1 MATAPATLHRLEP
14 VHIFLAV
21 FWAAATVL
29 MVVAAW
35 DQDAVRFALTVG
47 ADGLILLYLG
57 TVAAWVR
64 VTPTHLL
71 VVNPFVRY
79 AVPRHLIRDVNAED
93 YWFVPRMLVDGGK
106 PIRLVV
112 LNSNLPIGM
121 DTGSGHRQGQL
132 VMRMVREAPAGTS
145 EDGATRGVQRKIRWA
160 NLVLAVLMVV
170 SAVNLYVSTR

>member
-93 YWFVPRMLVDGGK
+93 YWFVPRMLVDGGQA
-106 PIRLVV
+106 
-112 LNSNLPIGM
+112 
-121 DTGSGHRQGQL
+121 D
-132 VMRMVREAPAGTS
+132 PAGRPQQQLADRHGHGVGPPAGPAGHA
-145 EDGATRGVQRKIRWA
+145 DGPRGPRRHLGRRRNPWGAAENTVGEPGARR
-160 NLVLAVLMVV
+160 
-170 SAVNLYVSTR
+170 TH